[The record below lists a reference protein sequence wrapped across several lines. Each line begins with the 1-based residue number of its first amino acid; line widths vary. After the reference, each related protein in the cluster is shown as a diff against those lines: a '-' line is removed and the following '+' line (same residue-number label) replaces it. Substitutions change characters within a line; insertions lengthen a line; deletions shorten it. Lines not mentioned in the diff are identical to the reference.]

1 MVRGPVSKVDD
12 NPGGEPSPEERI
24 VAAALTCM
32 ERDGIEATGIRAI
45 AREAG
50 VNSAAINY
58 YFRSK
63 DNLIAI
69 ALERSLENAFGEV
82 ISDLDRLR
90 AGGMDLRQALTR
102 VIDDYALHV
111 RDFPR
116 LAYAH
121 LREALVNQRYDGRA
135 VVRLN
140 QFLGELLARLM
151 PDASAERAAEVQ
163 LVLMQQWCT
172 LVLLGML
179 PQLFE
184 SFVRLDFVDDG
195 RRARFVSVLLK
206 PLFDV
211 VERR

>member
-1 MVRGPVSKVDD
+1 MDD